1 MIAASEG
8 GCLSAPLALEPVAD
22 GYGRVTASGGVFR
35 KGELWLVWGD
45 DGRRALDSRSLGPI
59 DPLAVVALD
68 RIERVAGGARH
79 LALQL
84 DVAGERLT
92 LAELALG

>member
-1 MIAASEG
+1 M
-8 GCLSAPLALEPVAD
+8 SAPLTFEPVAD
-22 GYGRVTASGGVFR
+22 GYGRVTASGGVFFR
-35 KGELWLVWGD
+35 GELWLVWED
-45 DGRRALDSRSLGPI
+45 ERRRELSARSLGPV

-68 RIERVAGGARH
+68 RIERVPGGARH